1 MEQKEK
7 DLIIALVNGLQAEID
22 LVHNRIDN
30 LETSKGT
37 SLAMLE
43 SRSDTQHERIMMI
56 LDILE
61 KNHPKCVGLW
71 EEENCEGGG
80 QAPKGWK
87 EGWKAPAFKNLKGWS
102 EKWLE
107 KRKKKK

>member
-22 LVHNRIDN
+22 LIWARLDD
-30 LETSKGT
+30 LKTPDGT

-61 KNHPKCVGLW
+61 KKHPKCVGEW

-87 EGWKAPAFKNLKGWS
+87 EGWKAPAFKNIKGWS
-102 EKWLE
+102 KKWLE
-107 KRKKKK
+107 KKKKK